1 MMKTIREKI
10 KNKNVLFIPVFSMRS
25 YETGR
30 YKLNCDGNMARVLS
44 MIYKSEIMHADILIP
59 AIERL
64 DKDDYNEL
72 IEKVKSKG
80 LDNVIEFKENSG
92 YGENAKETRDSEK
105 IYRSLIESK
114 MSVFE
119 HYDLI
124 ITEPQK
130 CTEMLINDDKVNN
143 DKMIYWCV
151 ASETISYSPWF
162 TREYKEIDIKIA
174 AKVTTACAT
183 QSQVLYLK
191 GKSYRDEFYNADF
204 SDMKIIFFPFRLS
217 DPSYKADTLKEMIKK
232 LNQEVSNFKVIITDP
247 NESSEADELLKLDNV
262 IKMKADF
269 PVYLSIL
276 KGRPI
281 IPYFEN
287 ADEIKHISI
296 EEMIKYNCEIICY
309 ENKELPDRSNITK
322 VKDDKT
328 FYIAL
333 KRTIQKN

>member
-1 MMKTIREKI
+1 MSKTIREKI

-25 YETGR
+25 YETGE

-44 MIYKSEIMHADILIP
+44 MIYKSEIKHADILIP
-59 AIERL
+59 VAEKL
-64 DKDDYNEL
+64 DKNDYNEL

-80 LDNVIEFKENSG
+80 LDNIIEFKENSG
-92 YGENAKETRDSEK
+92 YGENAKETRNSEK
-105 IYRSLIESK
+105 FLIA
-114 MSVFE
+114 FE

-130 CTEMLINDDKVNN
+130 CTEMLINDSKIDN
-143 DKMIYWCV
+143 DKITYWCV

-162 TREYKEIDIKIA
+162 TREYKERDIEIA

-217 DPSYKADTLKEMIKK
+217 DPSYKAGTFKEMIKK
-232 LNQEVSNFKVIITDP
+232 LNQEANNFKVIITDP

-309 ENKELPDRSNITK
+309 ENKELPDRSNIIK
-322 VKDDKT
+322 VKDDET